1 MTKEQEDRIRSLG
14 IAAERAR
21 IAYEAD
27 LVRNVPQDDE
37 EERVKMAGESAVIF
51 ARYHETLDELN
62 RYISK
67 TK

>member
-1 MTKEQEDRIRSLG
+1 MTPEQEDRIRSLG

-27 LVRNVPQDDE
+27 LVRSVPQDK